1 MKLTFVLSLLASAAV
16 LAAGS
21 ASAADLPPLPEQ
33 QGPQGGGKA
42 EAAQPP
48 RDPASTGAAS
58 SSSAPGPG
66 APASPA
72 PASTAP
78 AVRAA
83 PSAGVTPRVTAS
95 GLEARDEPAANASF
109 TSDPNKMW
117 LVTGSVRET
126 FVGSR
131 GFDPYS
137 QNDVLPQWT
146 FAGSRTLL
154 SRGRLSFAAGAS
166 WDVGGASTTS
176 RGLDA
181 GVFANRFAATAEGR
195 WHPRTYAFG
204 FVRLSPGANVV
215 NARVNDPSAPG
226 TLTTTQW
233 SFSGDASVGAAITP
247 MVAPGGPRVWLVP
260 EVGYS
265 YATSTQMKLAPK
277 NEKDITGAASKT
289 DLGELALSGVF
300 FRVGLA
306 LSF

>member
-1 MKLTFVLSLLASAAV
+1 MKHGSFLTLLLSTTAIVAHASPA
-16 LAAGS
+16 L
-21 ASAADLPPLPEQ
+21 AADLPLLPEQ
-33 QGPQGGGKA
+33 QGGP
-42 EAAQPP
+42 AQAP
-48 RDPASTGAAS
+48 STWA
-58 SSSAPGPG
+58 
-66 APASPA
+66 APASAPAAAAPA
-72 PASTAP
+72 PAP
-78 AVRAA
+78 AA
-83 PSAGVTPRVTAS
+83 SVTPHVTAS
-95 GLEARDEPAANASF
+95 GLEPRDEPARNA
-109 TSDPNKMW
+109 TYVGDPNKMW
-117 LVTGSVRET
+117 FVSGSVRET
-126 FVGSR
+126 FVASR

-137 QNDVLPQWT
+137 QNDALPQWT

-176 RGLDA
+176 RGLDS
-181 GVFANRFAATAEGR
+181 GIFANRFAATAEGR
-195 WHPRTYAFG
+195 WHPRTFVYG

-247 MVAPGGPRVWLVP
+247 MFAPGGPRVWLTP

-265 YATSTQMKLAPK
+265 YATSTQMRLGPK
-277 NEKDITGAASKT
+277 NEKDITGTASKT

>member
-1 MKLTFVLSLLASAAV
+1 MKLRSILTLVVSTSALLTS
-16 LAAGS
+16 AGS
-21 ASAADLPPLPEQ
+21 ALAADLPPLPEQ
-33 QGPQGGGKA
+33 QGGPKA
-42 EAAQPP
+42 EAQPTQPAQTTSTWPAPAAAPAASPVAQPP
-48 RDPASTGAAS
+48 ATALAAS
-58 SSSAPGPG
+58 SPIPH
-66 APASPA
+66 
-72 PASTAP
+72 
-78 AVRAA
+78 
-83 PSAGVTPRVTAS
+83 VTAS
-95 GLEARDEPAANASF
+95 GLEPRDEPAASAPF
-109 TSDPNKMW
+109 AGDPHKMW
-117 LVTGSVRET
+117 LVSGSVRET
-126 FVGSR
+126 FVSSR

-146 FAGSRTLL
+146 FAGSRTLW

-181 GVFANRFAATAEGR
+181 GIFTNRFAATAEGR
-195 WHPRTYAFG
+195 WHPKTFAYG

-247 MVAPGGPRVWLVP
+247 MFVPGGPRVWLIP
-260 EVGYS
+260 EVGYT
-265 YATSTQMKLAPK
+265 YATSTQMRLAPK

>member
-1 MKLTFVLSLLASAAV
+1 MKLRSILTLVVSTALLTS
-16 LAAGS
+16 AGS
-21 ASAADLPPLPEQ
+21 ALAADLPPLPDQ
-33 QGPQGGGKA
+33 PNAPKA
-42 EAAQPP
+42 EAQPAQPTQTAQPP
-48 RDPASTGAAS
+48 SP
-58 SSSAPGPG
+58 SA
-66 APASPA
+66 APA
-72 PASTAP
+72 TAP
-78 AVRAA
+78 AASPVAQ
-83 PSAGVTPRVTAS
+83 PSASAPIPHVTAS
-95 GLEARDEPAANASF
+95 GLEPRDEPAANAPF
-109 TSDPNKMW
+109 TGDPNKMW
-117 LVTGSVRET
+117 FVSGSVRET
-126 FVGSR
+126 FVSSR

-137 QNDVLPQWT
+137 QNDILPQWT
-146 FAGSRTLL
+146 FAGSRTLW

-181 GVFANRFAATAEGR
+181 GIFTNRFAATAEGR
-195 WHPRTYAFG
+195 WHPRTYGYG

-247 MVAPGGPRVWLVP
+247 MFVPGGPRVWLVP
-260 EVGYS
+260 EVGYT
-265 YATSTQMKLAPK
+265 YATSTQMRLSPK
-277 NEKDITGAASKT
+277 NEKDITGTASKT